1 MAEYGSGGISMS
13 PNHQARECLS
23 SEEDQNQDHQSH
35 HHHSPRNSRALVLAP
50 CSGGVGSN
58 TGVTKSIY
66 MSRNRDGSGGDDGD
80 MRMMQMITSPESNDS
95 PQMLSRKPRGRPPG
109 SKNKPKPP
117 IIITREV
124 SRDDSKAMHPI
135 ILEIS
140 AGSDIIETVSQFSVK
155 HHVCLSILSGS
166 GSVANVILRHST
178 STHHN
183 ATVSIPGCFEIL
195 SLSGSFIYPPAS
207 TKPSSSPPFSIS
219 LAGGQGQ
226 VVGGIIAG
234 PLIAASSVFL
244 MAASFVNPAFF
255 RLPSCQNN
263 EDHDHQ
269 DEEEINVK
277 PKIDPN
283 TGAVLSGNGGDETI
297 YSGSTHHL
305 PRMSQLLNSQI
316 PSDVLP
322 PWAPPS
328 SRPY

>member
-1 MAEYGSGGISMS
+1 MAEYGSGVISMS
-13 PNHQARECLS
+13 LNHQARECHS

-35 HHHSPRNSRALVLAP
+35 HHSPRNSRALVLAP
-50 CSGGVGSN
+50 GGVGSN
-58 TGVTKSIY
+58 TGATKSFY
-66 MSRNRDGSGGDDGD
+66 KRRNGDGSGGDDGD

-95 PQMLSRKPRGRPPG
+95 AQLLSRKPRGRPPG

-124 SRDDSKAMHPI
+124 SRDDSKTMHPI

-155 HHVCLSILSGS
+155 HHFCLSILSGS

-195 SLSGSFIYPPAS
+195 SFSGSFIYPPAS
-207 TKPSSSPPFSIS
+207 IKPSSSPPFSVS

-226 VVGGIIAG
+226 VIGGIIAG

-255 RLPSCQNN
+255 RLPSSQNN

-269 DEEEINVK
+269 DEEINVK
-277 PKIDPN
+277 PKIDP
-283 TGAVLSGNGGDETI
+283 TTGGDESI
-297 YSGSTHHL
+297 YSGSTTHHQQ
-305 PRMSQLLNSQI
+305 PSMSQLLNSQI